1 VLVGRQLAQALLAGF
16 IALGLGANML
26 LLPALL
32 PAPAFCFWP
41 LCYWGGG
48 GVILLGGLII
58 DLTFVAMIARLI
70 RMHSTRCHAD

>member
-1 VLVGRQLAQALLAGF
+1 LVGRQLALALLAGF
-16 IALGLGANML
+16 IALGFGANML

-48 GVILLGGLII
+48 GVVLLGGLTI
-58 DLTFVAMIARLI
+58 DLALMAMVARLI
-70 RMHSTRCHAD
+70 RTRRTH